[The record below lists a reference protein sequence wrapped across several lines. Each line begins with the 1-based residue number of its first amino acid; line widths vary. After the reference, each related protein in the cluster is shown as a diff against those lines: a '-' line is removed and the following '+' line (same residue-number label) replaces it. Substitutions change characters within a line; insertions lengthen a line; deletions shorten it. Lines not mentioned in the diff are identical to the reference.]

1 MRKVF
6 RSNIENLINEIQID
20 NKGDLFLNKTVY
32 VFKKKPILIKEGNQK
47 KDSHIRIV
55 NENENLKNDTPLLE
69 EVKINNEE
77 HQESKN
83 HDSFCKENNDN
94 NSEKNH
100 NEKHDF
106 QESPN
111 IKNSYDIQDSP
122 QILESPIK
130 ETENLNE

>member
-32 VFKKKPILIKEGNQK
+32 VFKKKPILIKEENK
-47 KDSHIRIV
+47 KKNSHIRIV
-55 NENENLKNDTPLLE
+55 NENEDLKTATPLLG

-83 HDSFCKENNDN
+83 HDSFCNENNN
-94 NSEKNH
+94 NSEKNQD
-100 NEKHDF
+100 EKYDF

-111 IKNSYDIQDSP
+111 IKNSYNIQDSP